1 MNIPSKVKIG
11 YREYAVNKVN
21 DNVVYDN
28 SVCYGNI
35 EYDRGVIN
43 ISTLHHEEQQKCTFI
58 HECLHGIDEIVEAKL
73 TEDQVRLISKG
84 LYDFIKTNPDVFE
97 SNSKQAIIHRK
108 SWINGEVEE
117 TEIK

>member
-11 YREYAVNKVN
+11 YKDYTVNKI
-21 DNVVYDN
+21 DDTVVTDDII
-28 SVCYGNI
+28 CYGNI
-35 EYDRGVIN
+35 DFNKSIIN

-108 SWINGEVEE
+108 SWINGKVEE

>member
-11 YREYAVNKVN
+11 YREYTVNKVN

-97 SNSKQAIIHRK
+97 EELKESITNSKK
-108 SWINGEVEE
+108 TCSNEKE
-117 TEIK
+117 